1 MEVEMNVNLVKKS
14 KQTGAIW
21 GIILVLALVGFEVFN
36 FSTTRFAL
44 YDLWGSL
51 GIAGISYA
59 TIFAIVFCAI
69 DFGGIARIFTPEQ
82 GNDEPRGV
90 GYLFGAWL
98 FATAFNA
105 VLTWWGVR
113 VAMINHGD
121 TSTFI
126 PLFVAVMV
134 WLTRVL
140 IIGTFS
146 LSGNRLFHQMH
157 IQHAPRR

>member
-1 MEVEMNVNLVKKS
+1 MNVNLVKKS

-69 DFGGIARIFTPEQ
+69 DFGGIARIFTPE
-82 GNDEPRGV
+82 GS
-90 GYLFGAWL
+90 
-98 FATAFNA
+98 
-105 VLTWWGVR
+105 
-113 VAMINHGD
+113 D
-121 TSTFI
+121 TSSVRGCLQPPSTQ
-126 PLFVAVMV
+126 
-134 WLTRVL
+134 
-140 IIGTFS
+140 FS
-146 LSGNRLFHQMH
+146 PGGVCV
-157 IQHAPRR
+157 